1 MQKYLMQCLAPYYY
15 RGNFLKTKV
24 EGLFGHDVI
33 SRFEWELWTGCWVF
47 KGLGCRVPS
56 DLELDLLDAVVGS
69 PVCYW
74 EIKSFPCL
82 KYMNSFAAMFKK
94 HKVPG

>member
-1 MQKYLMQCLAPYYY
+1 MQCLAPYCC

-33 SRFEWELWTGCWVF
+33 SHGLNVICGLGAIC
-47 KGLGCRVPS
+47 KGLGCRVLS
-56 DLELDLLDAVVGS
+56 DSELDLLDIVIGS
-69 PVCYW
+69 PICYW
-74 EIKSFPCL
+74 EIKSFPSL
-82 KYMNSFAAMFKK
+82 KYMNFFAAMFKK